1 MIKLVLSDM
10 DNTLVP
16 FGNRRVSDFTRK
28 AIHTLLEE
36 TDIAF
41 GPCTGR
47 DYVELMRLFSL
58 DEACMQTGV
67 MSTGKR
73 VLYRGKTISLSIF
86 DHKTLQGVADALADE
101 KNMFLV
107 CYPEKTNLFN
117 PAYVVGPLDKDI
129 LADY

>member
-73 VLYRGKTISLSIF
+73 VKFCS
-86 DHKTLQGVADALADE
+86 
-101 KNMFLV
+101 
-107 CYPEKTNLFN
+107 
-117 PAYVVGPLDKDI
+117 
-129 LADY
+129 